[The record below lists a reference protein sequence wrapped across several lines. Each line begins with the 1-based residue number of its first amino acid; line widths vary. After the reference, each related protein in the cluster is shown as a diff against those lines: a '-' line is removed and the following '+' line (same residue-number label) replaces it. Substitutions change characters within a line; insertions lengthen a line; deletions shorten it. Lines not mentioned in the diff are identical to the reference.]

1 MMDKC
6 SLLDF
11 YWTIEYHPFT
21 AIIMLGRRAR
31 TFFLYNADC
40 IRLKE
45 EIICTLNGLKVS
57 KSGGNFHSWV
67 NCPFKY

>member
-45 EIICTLNGLKVS
+45 ESHMHLKWLE
-57 KSGGNFHSWV
+57 GE
-67 NCPFKY
+67 